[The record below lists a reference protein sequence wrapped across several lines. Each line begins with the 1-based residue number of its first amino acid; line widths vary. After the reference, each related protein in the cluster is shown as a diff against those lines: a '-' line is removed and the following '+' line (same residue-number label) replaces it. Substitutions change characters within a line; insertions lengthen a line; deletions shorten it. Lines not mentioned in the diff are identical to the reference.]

1 MLSTESHASPQ
12 EATVSR
18 SHTIPVRNIH
28 PIFKVS
34 LNIVTH
40 EESWSYPTPL
50 MHITSIDNGDVPDA
64 LPHMEMLGLNWTGHY
79 IWGQARL

>member
-34 LNIVTH
+34 SNIVTR
-40 EESWSYPTPL
+40 EESWSYPIPL
-50 MHITSIDNGDVPDA
+50 MHITSFDNGDVPDA
-64 LPHMEMLGLNWTGHY
+64 PPHTEMLGLNWTRYY
-79 IWGQARL
+79 IPGQAR